1 VFIFYRLISR
11 KLVRNKSLGMPCIPF
26 FRVADP
32 NEVIVVTGAGI
43 NDILITKKKLL
54 LPGQKAKF
62 IDLNPRTF
70 THDFSAMSKEA
81 SSFRIPITFTVG
93 PTDPQSDVDGFL
105 NYIRRL
111 SNLNEKQIERIVATV
126 AHGHVRELCQQ
137 RTLKDLVEGRLGFK
151 DNLMEKTRLG
161 LDRFGLSVDNINIG
175 EIKDINKEAIMITDE
190 RDEITPQN

>member
-1 VFIFYRLISR
+1 
-11 KLVRNKSLGMPCIPF
+11 MPCIPL
-26 FRVADP
+26 FRVAEP

-43 NDILITKKKLL
+43 QDILITKKKMQ

-62 IDLNPRTF
+62 IDLNPKTF
-70 THDFSAMSKEA
+70 THDFTAMSKEA

-111 SNLNEKQIERIVATV
+111 SNLNDKQIEKIVATV

-151 DNLMEKTRLG
+151 DNLVEKTKLG
-161 LDRFGLSVDNINIG
+161 LDKFGLSVDNINIG
-175 EIKDINKEAIMITDE
+175 EIKDINKDAIVIAPKADDEHHQITLE
-190 RDEITPQN
+190 L